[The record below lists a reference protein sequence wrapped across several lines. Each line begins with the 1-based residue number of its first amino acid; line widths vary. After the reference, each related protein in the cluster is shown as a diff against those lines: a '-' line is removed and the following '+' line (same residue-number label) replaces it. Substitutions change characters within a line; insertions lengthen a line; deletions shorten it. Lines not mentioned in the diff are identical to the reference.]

1 MPSLFISWQKKISG
15 YQQSYILCSV
25 FYLARNLIQLSGLIP
40 DEDIKIEFTGL
51 RPGEKLYEELLVD
64 PKNSTKTANN
74 LIFVAEPEDITMDE
88 VNTKINA
95 LQQLVSDNNADNQK
109 IIEVITKK

>member
-1 MPSLFISWQKKISG
+1 M
-15 YQQSYILCSV
+15 
-25 FYLARNLIQLSGLIP
+25 
-40 DEDIKIEFTGL
+40 
-51 RPGEKLYEELLVD
+51 
-64 PKNSTKTANN
+64 
-74 LIFVAEPEDITMDE
+74 AEPEDITMDE